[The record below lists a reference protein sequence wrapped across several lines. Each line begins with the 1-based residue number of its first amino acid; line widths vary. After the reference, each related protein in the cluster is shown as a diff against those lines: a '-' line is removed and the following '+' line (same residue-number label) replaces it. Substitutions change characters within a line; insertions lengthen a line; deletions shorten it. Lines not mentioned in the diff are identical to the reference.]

1 MEDQFLAFVAD
12 VMEVDANE
20 LSLAT
25 QYKSYAKW
33 DSIMML
39 TLIME
44 LEAQYNVSIPVE
56 KVNAVRT
63 LDDLWKLVQ

>member
-1 MEDQFLAFVAD
+1 MEEQFLRFVAE
-12 VMEVDANE
+12 VMEVDASE

-25 QYKSYAKW
+25 EYKSYAKW

-44 LEAQYNVSIPVE
+44 LEAEYNVSIPVE
-56 KVNAVRT
+56 RVNAVRT
-63 LDDLWKLVQ
+63 LNDLWQLVR

>member
-1 MEDQFLAFVAD
+1 MEEKFLAFVAD
-12 VMEVDANE
+12 VMEVDASE

-25 QYKSYAKW
+25 EYKSYAKW

-44 LEAQYNVSIPVE
+44 LEAEYNVSIPVE
-56 KVNAVRT
+56 KVNEVRT
-63 LDDLWKLVQ
+63 LNDLWKLVQ